1 MCTAKIFIFFSLWM
15 MPQHILGCTNETKRV
30 GTCLHTFLERDFI
43 SMDMVVYPR
52 NLRCDQGRSER
63 AKLEGPTLA
72 SDCKNIGT
80 VLDCF
85 LRILSKCQYLED
97 FFKYRKLI
105 EGLESVFDWICGDES
120 KLRQRMGD
128 AETHF
133 ACISELTHKYCFD
146 ENISENVWNRILR
159 LEDDTSIC
167 RNLQKQ
173 RECALSNGIFN
184 RYSIDAH
191 HLYSNATEI
200 FLNIWCSSAPT
211 VAVANVSKLLILF
224 HIIFVVHHA
233 SIDPGVEECFFHNLK
248 FGSSVDVEYQVID
261 GDFKKSENTLR
272 HTVQED
278 GDYKFCWDNSF
289 SSYNSKTV
297 FFEILVDTD
306 GESDDWNWDE
316 DVGLTAED
324 VYEIKVQDIQE
335 AINRVH
341 SHLTKVRHTQDQIR
355 AHEARDRNVAES
367 IFSMV
372 NNWSMIQIIVMLAV
386 GAVQVIMVRSL
397 FDDSSRVHKLW
408 KKAEMQASSYMH
420 FN

>member
-1 MCTAKIFIFFSLWM
+1 M
-15 MPQHILGCTNETKRV
+15 
-30 GTCLHTFLERDFI
+30 
-43 SMDMVVYPR
+43 
-52 NLRCDQGRSER
+52 
-63 AKLEGPTLA
+63 
-72 SDCKNIGT
+72 
-80 VLDCF
+80 
-85 LRILSKCQYLED
+85 LSKFNLL
-97 FFKYRKLI
+97 FAFL
-105 EGLESVFDWICGDES
+105 VFWTKMHVAHS
-120 KLRQRMGD
+120 KSPEM
-128 AETHF
+128 
-133 ACISELTHKYCFD
+133 
-146 ENISENVWNRILR
+146 
-159 LEDDTSIC
+159 
-167 RNLQKQ
+167 
-173 RECALSNGIFN
+173 
-184 RYSIDAH
+184 
-191 HLYSNATEI
+191 
-200 FLNIWCSSAPT
+200 T
-211 VAVANVSKLLILF
+211 V
-224 HIIFVVHHA
+224 

-248 FGSSVDVEYQVID
+248 FGSSVDIEYQVID
-261 GDFKKSENTLR
+261 GGQGELDINFNLWSPSSRLIVADFKKSENTHR

-306 GESDDWNWDE
+306 GELDDWNWDE
-316 DVGLTAED
+316 EVGLTAED